1 MPPMPRP
8 DLPPLPLEAWEPTKT
23 TLHLWSQI
31 VGKVRLATAAPR
43 NHWWHAALYVDVRGL
58 TTRRLHRPAATF
70 EIALDLLDHRLV
82 VRTSHDQLESFPL
95 HEGLSVA
102 EFDALLHETLGRVGV
117 DVPIRESPYGLATT
131 TPFPEDREH
140 ASYDGEYAQRLWRV
154 LDWSDAVLEEFAGWF
169 SGKTSPV
176 HFFWHSFD
184 LALTRFSGRR
194 APPSD
199 GDAVSREAY
208 SHEVISFGFWPG
220 DPEVPYPAYYA
231 YAAPEP
237 EGLIDRPLAPAG
249 PGGRTGR
256 PATWRSSPTRTC
268 ARRPIRAVRCSHS
281 SRAPTTQGAWPGGGI
296 ASTSCRPG
304 LRRRR
309 SSPGWSRA
317 DPAAGRRLPGGEAPR
332 GGTAHRRPAEP
343 AAAAGSGRPGSAGRR
358 PPPAPGRAIGRRCGA
373 PSTREPSAPSGIRTR
388 DCRLERAES

>member
-249 PGGRTGR
+249 ARWADRPTGHLALLPYEDVRTA
-256 PATWRSSPTRTC
+256 PDP
-268 ARRPIRAVRCSHS
+268 RRALLAFLQS
-281 SRAPTTQGAWPGGGI
+281 AY
-296 ASTSCRPG
+296 
-304 LRRRR
+304 
-309 SSPGWSRA
+309 
-317 DPAAGRRLPGGEAPR
+317 D
-332 GGTAHRRPAEP
+332 
-343 AAAAGSGRPGSAGRR
+343 AGSMAGGWDREHLVSSWS
-358 PPPAPGRAIGRRCGA
+358 PPPEELA
-373 PSTREPSAPSGIRTR
+373 
-388 DCRLERAES
+388 RLVAG